1 MRRKLNFVYRYLN
14 RKFGPGSIGA
24 IGIWV
29 LEYNAIVAFISMLI
43 GIAIH
48 ILLDNRV
55 LYYCTC
61 IIPIINTL
69 YSIDGILLLDL
80 DCEEEEEV

>member
-14 RKFGPGSIGA
+14 RKFGPSSAGT
-24 IGIWV
+24 IGIWI
-29 LEYNAIVAFISMLI
+29 LAYNAIVAIVSMLT
-43 GIAIH
+43 GIAIYT
-48 ILLDNRV
+48 LLNNRV

-61 IIPIINTL
+61 IIPIINVL

-80 DCEEEEEV
+80 DCEDEV